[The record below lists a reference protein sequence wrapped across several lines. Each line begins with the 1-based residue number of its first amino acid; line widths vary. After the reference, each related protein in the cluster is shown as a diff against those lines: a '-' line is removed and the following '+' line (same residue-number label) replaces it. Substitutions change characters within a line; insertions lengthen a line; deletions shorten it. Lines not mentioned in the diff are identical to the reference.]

1 MDEPLLEDRTA
12 LVTGGARGIGRAI
25 AELFATEGATVVVA
39 DVDAE
44 AGAETVDR
52 LRERG
57 AGAEFV
63 ETDVTSRQD
72 VTTAVEACVDAFGGL
87 DVLVNNAGGST
98 GDDSLHRV
106 DDAAWAEMLELNLTG
121 QFRCAR
127 AALGPM
133 VESGGGSMIHVSSV
147 NGLQGIGLTGYS
159 AAKSGILGLSRV
171 IAAHYGCHGIR
182 SNAVCPG
189 TIESEALAA
198 KRAENWSEELRTR
211 FLDQYPLGRFG
222 QPEEVATAVLFL
234 ASDMA
239 SFVTGTEL
247 VVDGGFSSGTDREL
261 LDLLYGVD
269 EPLDAGSDRS

>member
-1 MDEPLLEDRTA
+1 MDEFLLEDRIS

-25 AELFATEGATVVVA
+25 AELFAAEGAMVVVA
-39 DVDAE
+39 DIDVE
-44 AGAETVDR
+44 AGESTAERIRT
-52 LRERG
+52 RG
-57 AGAEFV
+57 GRAEFV
-63 ETDVTSRQD
+63 ETDVTVRRD
-72 VTTAVEACVDAFGGL
+72 VATAVRACVDAFGRL
-87 DVLVNNAGGST
+87 DILVNNAGGSV
-98 GDDSLHRV
+98 GDDSLHRI
-106 DDAAWAEMLELNLTG
+106 DTASWEKMIDRNLTG

-171 IAAHYGCHGIR
+171 IAAQYGGHGIR
-182 SNAVCPG
+182 SNVVCPG
-189 TIESEALAA
+189 TIESETLAR
-198 KRAENWSEELRTR
+198 KRAENWTDELRTR

-222 QPEEVATAVLFL
+222 DPEEVATAVLFL

-247 VVDGGFSSGTDREL
+247 VVDGGFSSGTDQEL
-261 LDLLYGVD
+261 LDMLYDIGEPVD
-269 EPLDAGSDRS
+269 GRTETS